1 MYQNFRFFIF
11 FKIYYSD
18 VHGIKKS
25 VTETPQ
31 SISPSISRKS
41 IQQTNLEKE
50 EVKKTGSNRMML
62 RKNAVDRK

>member
-1 MYQNFRFFIF
+1 MYMNLRL
-11 FKIYYSD
+11 S
-18 VHGIKKS
+18 
-25 VTETPQ
+25 ETPQ